1 MSQFP
6 QHSSTSIRPSLDS
19 KTLRKVKKSLQLSSN
34 PKTLSPTEEPQQNF
48 LVVIPKSQRSQHSQ
62 HSSPPHHAL
71 RYLSKTTVE
80 TSSASARSD
89 SSSNDSLLQE
99 HICHQDPSLYKSAEN
114 LKSLLE
120 LRNLEESK
128 RLDFLVSQI
137 VGRNVLVP
145 SPFGEKVKLYVDYAA
160 SGQDVRFI
168 TNEMAKIQEFYA
180 NTHTDSSYVGAHMH
194 QLLHQAE
201 EIILK
206 ECNASP
212 ADYFIIDGGAGS
224 TYGIEMTQKIL
235 GTYIPPKVKEYFKFL
250 QDNNGKAMDFEG
262 LKDKLR
268 EQGVLPLVVVG
279 PYEHHSN
286 EITWRKQ
293 LCDVTEIPFRLDG
306 FMDNDALART
316 LKKYRASR
324 RPIICSFS
332 AGSNVTGIKTDV
344 FQVAKICKDYGA
356 LCFFDYAGIGAY
368 VPLDLSQR
376 HENGQ
381 LLIDGIYLSPH
392 KYLGGPGSC
401 GLLIMN
407 RAAYDGR
414 LQPTHGGGGTVDY
427 VGPSSEVYSVDFT
440 EREKSGTPGIL
451 QIIKC
456 GLAFELKGI
465 MQETIEKAE
474 TENNRIFF
482 ERMCKNKNFSIL
494 GPVDEDARV
503 SIMSFNIWMDG
514 PKGRRFLH
522 HNLVVRLLSDIFGI
536 QGRSGCACA
545 ALYGHYL
552 LNIDDENSD
561 KYKFFVESHEELN
574 DAHRILGVKLGWS
587 RVNLHYTLKPYDLE
601 YLIFALEYLC
611 KYGSRFLPLYNFD
624 IASGNW
630 THVDGD
636 WALPTLKLGS
646 ILSEKRS
653 YARDEEARQFLLE
666 KQKEDAMELLK
677 SLPEPN
683 GVDSIDELE
692 GACRFYVE
700 KGNIIN
706 RHMIEEKS
714 ALFNG
719 LNILSLLC
727 MYPQI
732 VEKITEGK

>member
-1 MSQFP
+1 MSNFP
-6 QHSSTSIRPSLDS
+6 KHSSTSKKPSTDLS
-19 KTLRKVKKSLQLSSN
+19 TTKRTNPRFSLFGSPTRNSLQISSN
-34 PKTLSPTEEPQQNF
+34 PKLISPAKGAEDPQQYV
-48 LVVIPKSQRSQHSQ
+48 LPKNLASKYSTQT
-62 HSSPPHHAL
+62 L
-71 RYLSKTTVE
+71 RYLSKTTID
-80 TSSASARSD
+80 TSPASASA
-89 SSSNDSLLQE
+89 SSEFSSE
-99 HICHQDPSLYKSAEN
+99 SEYICYQDPSIYKTVEN
-114 LKSLLE
+114 IKSVLE

-128 RLDFLVSQI
+128 LLDFVVSQI
-137 VGRNVLVP
+137 VGRNVLIP

-201 EIILK
+201 EIILR

-212 ADYFIIDGGAGS
+212 SDYFIIDGGAGS
-224 TYGIEMTQKIL
+224 TYGIEMAQKIL
-235 GTYIPPKVKEYFKFL
+235 GTYVPPKVKEYFKYIHDGDK
-250 QDNNGKAMDFEG
+250 QMDFEA

-268 EQGVLPLVVVG
+268 EQNILPLVVVG

-293 LCDVTEIPFRLDG
+293 LCDVVEVPFRLDG
-306 FMDNDALART
+306 FMDNDALARI
-316 LKKYRASR
+316 LKKHKVTR

-344 FQVAKICKDYGA
+344 FQVANICKDHGA

-368 VPLDLSQR
+368 VPLNLSQR

-392 KYLGGPGSC
+392 KFLGGPGSC

-427 VGPSSEVYSVDFT
+427 VGPSTEVYSVDFT

-456 GLAFELKGI
+456 GLAFELKGVL
-465 MQETIEKAE
+465 QKVIEKAE
-474 TENNRIFF
+474 TQNNRIFF

-503 SIMSFNIWMDG
+503 SIMSFNIWIDG

-522 HNLVVRLLSDIFGI
+522 HNLVVRLLSDVFGI

-561 KYKFFVESHEELN
+561 KYKFFVESHEDLN
-574 DAHRILGVKLGWS
+574 DHHRILGVKLGWS
-587 RVNLHYTLKPYDLE
+587 RVNLHYTLKSYDLE

-611 KYGSRFLPLYNFD
+611 KYGSKFLPLYKFE
-624 IASGNW
+624 AATGNW
-630 THVDGD
+630 THVNGE
-636 WALPTLKLGS
+636 WAAPVLKLGS

-653 YARDEEARQFLLE
+653 YAKDEDARQFLLE
-666 KQKEDAMELLK
+666 KQKEEAMELLK
-677 SLPEPN
+677 KLPESN
-683 GVDSIDELE
+683 GLDSIDELG

-706 RHMIEEKS
+706 RKMIEEKS
-714 ALFNG
+714 QLFKSIYG
-719 LNILSLLC
+719 EIS
-727 MYPQI
+727 
-732 VEKITEGK
+732 E